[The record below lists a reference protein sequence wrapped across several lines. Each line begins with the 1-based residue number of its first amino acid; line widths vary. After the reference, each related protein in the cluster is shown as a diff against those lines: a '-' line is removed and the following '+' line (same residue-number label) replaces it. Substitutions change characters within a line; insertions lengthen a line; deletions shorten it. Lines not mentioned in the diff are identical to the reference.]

1 MRGGTKMQYKNKKKL
16 ASFAVH
22 GILVIISLA
31 CILPIL
37 WMCLISVKPASES
50 ITGFQSLWV
59 SNPTLDNFR
68 KLFSIIPVGRNTFN
82 SVFTTI
88 VGTVTSLFFCS
99 LAGFAF
105 AKYKFPGRDA
115 LFYFVIATMLVP
127 PEVGAVP
134 LFIIMKKLNLINSL
148 WSLVIPRIATAV
160 GIFYMHQY
168 ISDVPDELIEAAKID
183 GCKDFGI
190 FIKII
195 LPIIKPALA
204 SWAAVTLI
212 ARWNDFFW
220 PLLYL
225 RKQAKYTLMVTISLL
240 PVSEGLSTPWPVILA
255 GTTLV
260 IIPIIVLYLILQTF
274 QKSGMMAG
282 AVKG

>member
-1 MRGGTKMQYKNKKKL
+1 MQYKNKQFIQ
-16 ASFAVH
+16 SFGVH
-22 GILVIISLA
+22 LLLISISLI
-31 CILPIL
+31 CVLPIL
-37 WMCLISVKPASES
+37 WMCLIAVKPASETMSGFHS
-50 ITGFQSLWV
+50 IVIL
-59 SNPTLDNFR
+59 NPTFENFT
-68 KLFSIIPVGRNTFN
+68 KLFKMIPVWQNTYN

-88 VGTVTSLFFCS
+88 LGTVTALFFCA

-105 AKYKFPGRDA
+105 AKYKFPGRNF

-134 LFIIMKKLNLINSL
+134 LFIIMKKINLINSL

-168 ISDVPDELIEAAKID
+168 ISDVPDELVEASKID
-183 GCKDFGI
+183 GCRDFGI
-190 FIKII
+190 FMKII
-195 LPIIKPALA
+195 LPVIKPALA

-260 IIPIIVLYLILQTF
+260 IVPIVVLYLILQTL
-274 QKSGMMAG
+274 QKAGMMAG

>member
-1 MRGGTKMQYKNKKKL
+1 MGYKGKKIW
-16 ASFAVH
+16 ASFTVH
-22 GILVIISLA
+22 ALLIIISLI

-37 WMCLISVKPASES
+37 WMCLISIKPTSES
-50 ITGFQSLWV
+50 ISGFQSIWV
-59 SNPTLDNFR
+59 AEPTLDNFR
-68 KLFSIIPVGRNTFN
+68 KLFDMIPVGLNTFN
-82 SVFTTI
+82 SVFTTLM
-88 VGTVTSLFFCS
+88 GTATSLFFCS

-105 AKYKFPGRDA
+105 AKYKFPGRDF

-134 LFIIMKKLNLINSL
+134 LFVIMKKIGLINSL
-148 WSLVIPRIATAV
+148 WSLIVPRIATAV

-168 ISDVPDELIEAAKID
+168 ISDVPDELIEAARID
-183 GCKDFGI
+183 GCRDFGI
-190 FIKII
+190 FYRII

-260 IIPIIVLYLILQTF
+260 IIPIIVLY
-274 QKSGMMAG
+274 
-282 AVKG
+282 

>member
-1 MRGGTKMQYKNKKKL
+1 MGYKGKRNL
-16 ASFAVH
+16 ASFALH
-22 GILVIISLA
+22 AGLIIISLV

-37 WMCLISVKPASES
+37 WMCLISIKPTSES
-50 ITGFQSLWV
+50 ISGFQSVWV
-59 SNPTLDNFR
+59 ANPTLDNFK
-68 KLFSIIPVGRNTFN
+68 KLFDMIPVGLNTFN
-82 SVFTTI
+82 SVFTTLM
-88 VGTVTSLFFCS
+88 GTVTSLFFCS

-105 AKYKFPGRDA
+105 AKYKFPGRNF

-134 LFIIMKKLNLINSL
+134 LFVIMKKIGLINSL

-168 ISDVPDELIEAAKID
+168 ISDVPDELIEAARID

-190 FIKII
+190 FLRII
-195 LPIIKPALA
+195 LPVIKPALA

>member
-1 MRGGTKMQYKNKKKL
+1 MGYKKKQNM
-16 ASFAVH
+16 ASFALH
-22 GILVIISLA
+22 AILIIISLV

-37 WMCLISVKPASES
+37 WMCLISIKPTSETMSGFHS
-50 ITGFQSLWV
+50 IWV
-59 SNPTLDNFR
+59 SQPTLDNFKR
-68 KLFSIIPVGRNTFN
+68 LFEMIPVAQNTFN

-88 VGTVTSLFFCS
+88 LGTVTSLFFCA

-105 AKYKFPGRDA
+105 AKYKFPGRNF

-134 LFIIMKKLNLINSL
+134 LFVIMKKFNLINSL
-148 WSLVIPRIATAV
+148 WSLIIPRIATAV

-168 ISDVPDELIEAAKID
+168 ISDVPDELVEAAKID

-190 FIKII
+190 FLRII
-195 LPIIKPALA
+195 LPVIKPAIA

-225 RKQAKYTLMVTISLL
+225 RKQTKYTLMVTISLL

-260 IIPIIVLYLILQTF
+260 IIPIVVLYLILQTL

>member
-1 MRGGTKMQYKNKKKL
+1 MVYRRKQTTV
-16 ASFAVH
+16 SFLIHTVL
-22 GILVIISLA
+22 IIISFL
-31 CILPIL
+31 CIMPIL
-37 WMCLISVKPASES
+37 WMCLISLKPSSETLSGIHS
-50 ITGFQSLWV
+50 IWV
-59 SNPTLDNFR
+59 SDPTFENYR
-68 KLFSIIPVGRNTFN
+68 RLFETIPVLQNAFN
-82 SVFTTI
+82 SIFTTI
-88 VGTVTSLFFCS
+88 MGTVTSLFFCS

-105 AKYKFPGRDA
+105 AKYKFPGRDF

-127 PEVGAVP
+127 PETGAVP

-168 ISDVPDELIEAAKID
+168 ICDVPDELVEAAKID
-183 GCKDFGI
+183 GCKDFMI

-195 LPIIKPALA
+195 LPVIKPALA

-220 PLLYL
+220 PVLYL
-225 RKQAKYTLMVTISLL
+225 RKQVKYTLMVTISLL
-240 PVSEGLSTPWPVILA
+240 PVSEGLSTPWPVILS

-260 IIPIIVLYLILQTF
+260 IIPIVVLYLLLQTL
-274 QKSGMMAG
+274 QKAGAMAG

>member
-1 MRGGTKMQYKNKKKL
+1 MVYRIKQTTV
-16 ASFAVH
+16 SFLIHTV
-22 GILVIISLA
+22 LVIISFI
-31 CILPIL
+31 CIMPIL
-37 WMCLISVKPASES
+37 WMCLISLKPSSETMSGIHS
-50 ITGFQSLWV
+50 IWV
-59 SNPTLDNFR
+59 SDPTFDNYR
-68 KLFSIIPVGRNTFN
+68 RLFETIPVMQNAFN
-82 SVFTTI
+82 SIFTT
-88 VGTVTSLFFCS
+88 VMGTVTSLFFCS

-105 AKYKFPGRDA
+105 AKYKFPGRDF

-127 PEVGAVP
+127 PETGAVP
-134 LFIIMKKLNLINSL
+134 LFVIMKKMNLINSL

-168 ISDVPDELIEAAKID
+168 ICDVPDELVEAAKID
-183 GCKDFGI
+183 GCKDFMI

-195 LPIIKPALA
+195 LPVIKPALA

-220 PLLYL
+220 PVLYL
-225 RKQAKYTLMVTISLL
+225 RKQVKYTLMVTISLL
-240 PVSEGLSTPWPVILA
+240 PVSEGLSTPWPVILS

-260 IIPIIVLYLILQTF
+260 IIPIVVLYLLLQTL
-274 QKSGMMAG
+274 QKAGAMAG

>member
-1 MRGGTKMQYKNKKKL
+1 MGYKSKKNM
-16 ASFAVH
+16 ASLAVH
-22 GILVIISLA
+22 GALIVISLV
-31 CILPIL
+31 CVLPIL
-37 WMCLISVKPASES
+37 WMCLISVKPSSES
-50 ITGFQSLWV
+50 ISGFQSIWV
-59 SNPTLDNFR
+59 MNPTLDNFK
-68 KLFSIIPVGRNTFN
+68 KLFSMIPVAQNTFN

-88 VGTVTSLFFCS
+88 LGTVTSLFFCS

-105 AKYKFPGRDA
+105 AKYKFPGRDF

-134 LFIIMKKLNLINSL
+134 LFVIMKKLNLINSL
-148 WSLVIPRIATAV
+148 WSLIIPRIATAV

-190 FIKII
+190 FCRII

-260 IIPIIVLYLILQTF
+260 IIPIIVLYLVLQTF
-274 QKSGMMAG
+274 QKAGMMAG

>member
-1 MRGGTKMQYKNKKKL
+1 MGYKGKKIW

-22 GILVIISLA
+22 ALLIIISLI

-37 WMCLISVKPASES
+37 WMCLISIKPTSES
-50 ITGFQSLWV
+50 ISGFQSIWV
-59 SNPTLDNFR
+59 AEPTLDNFR
-68 KLFSIIPVGRNTFN
+68 KLFDMIPVGLNTFN
-82 SVFTTI
+82 SVFTTLM
-88 VGTVTSLFFCS
+88 GTATSLFFCS

-105 AKYKFPGRDA
+105 AKYKFPGRDF

-134 LFIIMKKLNLINSL
+134 LFVIMKKIGLINSL
-148 WSLVIPRIATAV
+148 WSLIVPRIATAV

-168 ISDVPDELIEAAKID
+168 ISDVPDELIEAARID
-183 GCKDFGI
+183 GCRDFGI
-190 FIKII
+190 FYRII

-274 QKSGMMAG
+274 QKSGMMDG

>member
-1 MRGGTKMQYKNKKKL
+1 MGYKKKQNM
-16 ASFAVH
+16 ASFALH
-22 GILVIISLA
+22 AILIIISLV

-37 WMCLISVKPASES
+37 WMCLISIKPTSETMSGFHS
-50 ITGFQSLWV
+50 IWV
-59 SNPTLDNFR
+59 SQPTLDNFKR
-68 KLFSIIPVGRNTFN
+68 LFEMIPVAQNTFN

-88 VGTVTSLFFCS
+88 LGTVTSLFFCA

-105 AKYKFPGRDA
+105 AKYKFPGRNF

-134 LFIIMKKLNLINSL
+134 LFVIMKKLNLINSL
-148 WSLVIPRIATAV
+148 WSLIIPRIATAV

-168 ISDVPDELIEAAKID
+168 ISDVPDELMEAAKID

-190 FIKII
+190 FLRII
-195 LPIIKPALA
+195 LPVIKPAIA

-225 RKQAKYTLMVTISLL
+225 RKQTKYTLMVTISLL

-260 IIPIIVLYLILQTF
+260 IIPIVVLYLILQTL

>member
-1 MRGGTKMQYKNKKKL
+1 MGYNGKKIW

-22 GILVIISLA
+22 ALLIIISLI

-37 WMCLISVKPASES
+37 WMCLISIKPTSES
-50 ITGFQSLWV
+50 ISGFQSIWV
-59 SNPTLDNFR
+59 AEPTLDNFR
-68 KLFSIIPVGRNTFN
+68 KLFDMIPVGLNTFN
-82 SVFTTI
+82 SVFTTLM
-88 VGTVTSLFFCS
+88 GTATSLFFCS

-105 AKYKFPGRDA
+105 AKYKFPGRDF

-134 LFIIMKKLNLINSL
+134 LFVIMKKIGLINSL
-148 WSLVIPRIATAV
+148 WSLIVPRIATAV

-168 ISDVPDELIEAAKID
+168 ISDVPDELIEAARID
-183 GCKDFGI
+183 GCRDFGI
-190 FIKII
+190 FYRII

-260 IIPIIVLYLILQTF
+260 LNY
-274 QKSGMMAG
+274 S
-282 AVKG
+282 

>member
-1 MRGGTKMQYKNKKKL
+1 MVYRRKQTTV
-16 ASFAVH
+16 SFLIHTV
-22 GILVIISLA
+22 LVIISFI
-31 CILPIL
+31 CIMPIL
-37 WMCLISVKPASES
+37 WMCLISLKPSSETMSGIHS
-50 ITGFQSLWV
+50 IWV
-59 SNPTLDNFR
+59 SDPTFDNYR
-68 KLFSIIPVGRNTFN
+68 RLFETIPVMQNAFN
-82 SVFTTI
+82 SIFTTI
-88 VGTVTSLFFCS
+88 MGTVTSLFFCS

-105 AKYKFPGRDA
+105 AKYKFPGRDF

-127 PEVGAVP
+127 PETGAVP
-134 LFIIMKKLNLINSL
+134 LFVIMKKLNLINSL

-168 ISDVPDELIEAAKID
+168 IRDVPDELVEAAKID
-183 GCKDFGI
+183 GCKDFMI

-195 LPIIKPALA
+195 LPVIKPALA

-220 PLLYL
+220 PVLYL
-225 RKQAKYTLMVTISLL
+225 RKQVKYTLMVTISLL
-240 PVSEGLSTPWPVILA
+240 PVSEGLSTPWPVILS

-260 IIPIIVLYLILQTF
+260 IIPIVVLYLLLQTL
-274 QKSGMMAG
+274 QKAGAMAG

>member
-1 MRGGTKMQYKNKKKL
+1 MGYKGKKIW

-22 GILVIISLA
+22 ALLIIISLI

-37 WMCLISVKPASES
+37 WMCLISIKPTSES
-50 ITGFQSLWV
+50 ISGFQAIWV
-59 SNPTLDNFR
+59 AEPTLDNFR
-68 KLFSIIPVGRNTFN
+68 KLFDMIPVGLNTFN
-82 SVFTTI
+82 SVFTTLM
-88 VGTVTSLFFCS
+88 GTATSLFFCS

-105 AKYKFPGRDA
+105 AKYKFPGRDF

-134 LFIIMKKLNLINSL
+134 LFVIMKKIGLINSL
-148 WSLVIPRIATAV
+148 WSLIVPRIATAV

-168 ISDVPDELIEAAKID
+168 ISDVPDELIEAARID
-183 GCKDFGI
+183 GCRDFGI
-190 FIKII
+190 FYRII